1 MLKAMRR
8 NVQSLKPVLWIV
20 VATFIVAIFAIWGGG
35 SRVDEGSPSSTL
47 ITIGGTKISGDTF
60 VQTLRQRLD
69 DLRRQY
75 QQIDASVIQQLNVPQ
90 QVLEQI
96 VQQNLLLQTAR
107 DLGLSVSNAELRERI
122 KAYPVFQKDGQF
134 IGSAQYQQILEY
146 NRIPVAEFEAG
157 LKRDILVTKVIQI
170 LTSGIAVTDDQVWEA
185 YRKQN
190 ESARIDYLV
199 ADASKI
205 EAPQPSAAEVAA
217 YFEQN
222 KAKYRLPDRRVG
234 NYVYIKTDDVAK
246 EVKVD
251 DQEVAAY
258 YKENEAQFKEPEQV
272 KVSRIHMP
280 FTAQDKD
287 MVLAQARDVQR
298 RAQAGEDFAA
308 LARAYSKDDKAKDG
322 GDWGLYDWK
331 GLSSKETEAV
341 PKLEQGQVSDVLE
354 LEAGAAILKVTQ
366 KTPERTK
373 TLDEVKIMV
382 TSMLGFRKGQQL
394 AQERME
400 RVVSLAKREKSLD
413 LAAQKEGLHPA
424 STGPLKRGEAIP
436 DKDTTGTISEALF
449 GLKQGEISD
458 LIRTPSGMAAT
469 ELKSVE
475 AERDATLP
483 EVQSQV
489 EADLLTTAK
498 KEAARKKILEA
509 RSRLTDKWDEV
520 AAKTGLEYK
529 SVEEHKREQ
538 YLSLVGESPE
548 FDRLA
553 FSLPL
558 KEPSEPLPAENGYA
572 LLRVV
577 DRKTVT
583 REDFEKVKATE
594 RTTLLEAE
602 RNKFLQSFLAQAQQA
617 KKVKVNYELFLRLNN
632 EILGRY
638 KTE

>member
-1 MLKAMRR
+1 MLRTMRR
-8 NVQSLKPVLWIV
+8 NVQSLKPILWIV

-35 SRVDEGSPSSTL
+35 SRVDEGSPSTTL
-47 ITIGGTKISGDTF
+47 VTIGGVKISGDTF

-75 QQIDASVIQQLNVPQ
+75 QQIDASIIQQLNVPQ
-90 QVLEQI
+90 QVLEQL
-96 VQQNLLLQTAR
+96 VQQNLLMQTAR
-107 DLGLSVSNAELRERI
+107 DLGLRVSPDELRERI

-134 IGSAQYQQILEY
+134 IGFEQYRQILEY
-146 NRIPVAEFEAG
+146 NRIPLAEFEAG
-157 LKRDILVTKVIQI
+157 LKKEILVTKVIQI
-170 LTSGIAVTDDQVWEA
+170 LTSGVAVTDDEVWEA

-190 ESARIDYLV
+190 ETARIDYLV
-199 ADASKI
+199 AEASKMD
-205 EAPQPSAAEVAA
+205 APKPAAAEVAA

-222 KAKYRLPDRRVG
+222 KAKYRLPDRRAG
-234 NYVYIKTDDVAK
+234 NYVYIKTEDVVK
-246 EVKVD
+246 EVKVED
-251 DQEVAAY
+251 KEIEAY
-258 YKENEAQFKEPEQV
+258 YKQNEGQFKEPEQV
-272 KVSRIHMP
+272 KVSRVHMP

-287 MVLAQARDVQR
+287 AVLAQARDVQR

-308 LARAYSKDDKAKDG
+308 LARTYSKDDKAKDG
-322 GDWGLYDWK
+322 GDWGLFDWK
-331 GLSSKETEAV
+331 GLSAKETEAIQ
-341 PKLEQGQVSDVLE
+341 KLEQDQVSDLLE

-373 TLDEVKIMV
+373 PQAEVAPMV
-382 TSMLGFRKGQQL
+382 RGMLEFRKAQQL
-394 AQERME
+394 AQERIE
-400 RVVSLAKREKSLD
+400 RVLNLAKREKSLD
-413 LAAQKEGLHPA
+413 IAAQKEGLHPV

-436 DKDTTGTISEALF
+436 DKDTTGAISEALF
-449 GLKQGEISD
+449 GLKEGEISE
-458 LIRTPSGMAAT
+458 LIRTPNGMAVA
-469 ELKSVE
+469 EFKSLE

-489 EADLLTTAK
+489 ETDLQDAAK
-498 KEAARKKILEA
+498 KELARQKVLEA

-520 AAKTGLEYK
+520 AGKTGLEYK

-558 KEPSEPLPAENGYA
+558 KEASDPLPAENGYA

-602 RNKFLQSFLAQAQQA
+602 RNKFLQSYLAQAQQA
-617 KKVKVNYELFLRLNN
+617 KKVKVNYELFLRLNT

-638 KTE
+638 RTE